1 MTERNMRCGNNN
13 TCIYH
18 VGGEGGGGGGIWSV
32 HDDSVHGVYC
42 LVLVALF

>member
-18 VGGEGGGGGGIWSV
+18 VGGEGGGGGF
-32 HDDSVHGVYC
+32 GVC
-42 LVLVALF
+42 MRILCMECIV

>member
-18 VGGEGGGGGGIWSV
+18 VGGEGGGGGIWSV

-42 LVLVALF
+42 LVSVALF